1 MTRFSRSSLE
11 LKEFAVLLLLPLK
24 SSRFLRC
31 PLFGDDMEV
40 IAFFAS
46 CPFADPYLC
55 CVCVC
60 VCVLGEMYV
69 GKVGA
74 CRRGVGRIERT
85 K

>member
-60 VCVLGEMYV
+60 VCVCVRRDVRRKGRCMSER
-69 GKVGA
+69 
-74 CRRGVGRIERT
+74 CR
-85 K
+85 